1 MFPKPQRLPSIEVAT
16 VIRQGKRVSQNG
28 CELRVLPSKQPISRF
43 AVVVP
48 ASTHKRAVKRN
59 HIKRCIRESLQHLSS
74 SLEKPCDIV
83 VFGRKELL
91 GKTQPEIEKIVT
103 LLVRQSGYGK

>member
-1 MFPKPQRLPSIEVAT
+1 MFPKPQRLPSVEVAI

-28 CELRVLPSKQPISRF
+28 CELRVLSSQHPISRF

-48 ASTHKRAVKRN
+48 VSTHKRAVKRN
-59 HIKRCIRESLQHLSS
+59 YIKRCIRESIRHVAS

-91 GKTQPEIEKIVT
+91 GKTQQEIEKIVT
-103 LLVRQSGYGK
+103 PLIRQCGCIK